1 MNLDFRS
8 KTRRPRCST
17 RDFRNRIGKGRNNQL
32 LVRKANLLGK
42 IIATPDIF
50 KLHGGFDH
58 VGDRSHEL
66 FAPAEVEMEGDG
78 IGVSCVQLGGHLLRG
93 VPLADCAGIH
103 FGEEFLV
110 VVELDKNVAANAQ
123 TSALARLA
131 HAHKTGKKQQTQME
145 RIEGHSGKNQGGFHA
160 LETLP
165 KETEMRGRSEK

>member
-110 VVELDKNVAANAQ
+110 VVELNKNVAANAQ

-131 HAHKTGKKQQTQME
+131 PRPQNREETANPNGTNRRTFRKKS
-145 RIEGHSGKNQGGFHA
+145 RRFPCFRDA
-160 LETLP
+160 P
-165 KETEMRGRSEK
+165 KRNGDAWEE